1 MPLKRAI
8 VLLRKIAVF
17 ETAGSEGPLTRPQL
31 LKALDYA
38 SFHGAAIKTV
48 SALRAY
54 GLLEKNG
61 DGLSISPTGRT
72 ILDPET
78 PEAKLGA
85 LQRAA
90 LSPLAFRRIWRN
102 ARHATQEELKG
113 LLLARNFTESGA
125 ERGSKIHLKN
135 SKLAQ
140 LEELE
145 LEPILPERG
154 RPGQTEKEQAVPGM
168 NRRGKRCRPN
178 PRGDVSNHLHLP
190 LSTGKAIIP
199 TGISADE
206 FQLLLKTLRTW
217 ESKIVKEGAA

>member
-17 ETAGSEGPLTRPQL
+17 ETADSEGPLTRPHL

-54 GLLEKNG
+54 DLLVKDG
-61 DGLSISPTGRT
+61 DGVSISPTGRT
-72 ILDPET
+72 ILNPES
-78 PEAKLGA
+78 PEARLAA

-102 ARHATQEELKG
+102 ARHATQEELND
-113 LLLARNFTESGA
+113 LLLARNFTEGGA
-125 ERGSKIHLKN
+125 ERGSTIYLKN

-140 LEELE
+140 LEDLE
-145 LEPILPERG
+145 LEPVLPERG
-154 RPGQTEKEQAVPGM
+154 GKPGQEQPVPGM
-168 NRRGKRCRPN
+168 NRPGRKRRQG
-178 PRGDVSNHLHLP
+178 RREEVANHLHLP

-199 TGISADE
+199 TGISAE
-206 FQLLLKTLRTW
+206 EYQLMMKTLRTW
-217 ESKIVKEGAA
+217 ESQIVKKEAV